1 MRSSIQAWSV
11 GGAGR
16 RSKTLIEEKGDGL
29 RTIADGGMGIDHQPF
44 RQPARLQRPVPQHLA
59 GDQALKPLSGQE
71 KHRPGGV
78 FGRHVLEIGA
88 IAGKQPSSPDGRA
101 RKIEFGAWMM
111 PAFKLLAHLKRLR
124 GTAFDIFGYT
134 LERRMERKFIA
145 DYEQAMHA
153 LLANLSAES
162 LVHAVEVAS
171 RPEGLRGFG
180 HVKLANAEK
189 LGLAE
194 LALRPSRSRSW
205 LAALRRRP
213 QPNDASSS
221 SIRRPT

>member
-1 MRSSIQAWSV
+1 
-11 GGAGR
+11 
-16 RSKTLIEEKGDGL
+16 
-29 RTIADGGMGIDHQPF
+29 
-44 RQPARLQRPVPQHLA
+44 
-59 GDQALKPLSGQE
+59 
-71 KHRPGGV
+71 
-78 FGRHVLEIGA
+78 
-88 IAGKQPSSPDGRA
+88 
-101 RKIEFGAWMM
+101 MM

-189 LGLAE
+189 LGLA
-194 LALRPSRSRSW
+194 
-205 LAALRRRP
+205 
-213 QPNDASSS
+213 
-221 SIRRPT
+221 